1 MFVFTK
7 TGRKKAEQYIRELKA
22 KRKEILD
29 AGKDTA
35 DDTVIP
41 SPEDILA
48 DIEFIGMDDELEYYN
63 SWGVTDNYD
72 ADVPIALTYGADFVE
87 KEA

>member
-1 MFVFTK
+1 MLVFTE
-7 TGRKKAEQYIRELKA
+7 TGRRKAEQYIRELNA

-48 DIEFIGMDDELEYYN
+48 DIEFIGMDDEQEYYN

-72 ADVPIALTYGADFVE
+72 ADGPIALTYGTDFVE
-87 KEA
+87 KEV

>member
-1 MFVFTK
+1 MFVFTE